1 MTISTILLHTCRVRY
16 IFLLCTRRYM
26 HTHMHMHIPHHILP
40 TERISANV
48 ALFDPY
54 LIVIKG
60 WEQNAVNGSGLPETP
75 YTRAH
80 TYVQLYMKRV

>member
-1 MTISTILLHTCRVRY
+1 MY
-16 IFLLCTRRYM
+16 
-26 HTHMHMHIPHHILP
+26 THMHMHIPYHILP

-60 WEQNAVNGSGLPETP
+60 WEQNAVSGSGYQRHHTHVH
-75 YTRAH
+75 THIRATLH
-80 TYVQLYMKRV
+80 EARVEIEYHIRELSS

>member
-1 MTISTILLHTCRVRY
+1 
-16 IFLLCTRRYM
+16 M
-26 HTHMHMHIPHHILP
+26 HMHMHMHMHIPHHILLP

-60 WEQNAVNGSGLPETP
+60 WEQTGFSGSGLPKP
-75 YTRAH
+75 P
-80 TYVQLYMKRV
+80 Q

>member
-1 MTISTILLHTCRVRY
+1 
-16 IFLLCTRRYM
+16 
-26 HTHMHMHIPHHILP
+26 MHMHIPHHIP
-40 TERISANV
+40 PIERISANV

-60 WEQNAVNGSGLPETP
+60 WEQNDAVSGSGLPETP

-80 TYVQLYMKRV
+80 TYVQLYMKRE

>member
-1 MTISTILLHTCRVRY
+1 MTISTILLHTY
-16 IFLLCTRRYM
+16 SPLYLSFM
-26 HTHMHMHIPHHILP
+26 HETIYVHIHMHMHIPYHILP

-60 WEQNAVNGSGLPETP
+60 WEQNAVSGSGLPETP

-80 TYVQLYMKRV
+80 TNTCNFT

>member
-1 MTISTILLHTCRVRY
+1 
-16 IFLLCTRRYM
+16 
-26 HTHMHMHIPHHILP
+26 MHMHIPHHILP

-60 WEQNAVNGSGLPETP
+60 WEQNMQLVVQDYQRHHTHVH
-75 YTRAH
+75 TH

>member
-1 MTISTILLHTCRVRY
+1 
-16 IFLLCTRRYM
+16 
-26 HTHMHMHIPHHILP
+26 MHMHIPHHILP

-60 WEQNAVNGSGLPETP
+60 WEQNAVIVVQDYQRHHTHVH
-75 YTRAH
+75 THIRATLH
-80 TYVQLYMKRV
+80 EARVEIEYHIRELSSLTFTFKCH

>member
-1 MTISTILLHTCRVRY
+1 MTISTILLHTYSPLYLSFMHETIYV
-16 IFLLCTRRYM
+16 
-26 HTHMHMHIPHHILP
+26 HTHAQHIPYHIPP

-60 WEQNAVNGSGLPETP
+60 WEPNAVSGSG
-75 YTRAH
+75 YQRHH
-80 TYVQLYMKRV
+80 THVHTHTHTWIFT

>member
-1 MTISTILLHTCRVRY
+1 
-16 IFLLCTRRYM
+16 
-26 HTHMHMHIPHHILP
+26 MHIPHHILLP
-40 TERISANV
+40 TERISANA

-60 WEQNAVNGSGLPETP
+60 WEQTGSSGSGLPETP